1 MGLLVLAA
9 GGLPARVDTP
19 GASSLLPA
27 AAAPPSPYAV
37 LVVGLVRGTMEGS
50 HMEDLSAFLE
60 SFPGGRPD
68 AFSVLE
74 MGDGIDD
81 VPGCAAAVVEA
92 KVVSALATPT
102 HGALHILTEEDKA
115 TQNATMGGQH
125 ALYQHWKT
133 DRAVELLVEH
143 EQGRRG
149 GTQYE
154 YVVRVRIDSQFKTLM
169 GAPINSTAW
178 MPPMVDAMVQQPGAV
193 FGNQDFMWVAR
204 RQEVDVLGRAGQTMG
219 ARAQRNSY
227 WHHRTTSNAYKVVP
241 HVSWARINESNW
253 MDGCSTFVSAFP
265 WPKELASGTEKD
277 VRPLLNAAI
286 DDPGHLDQQV
296 GGEGRVISSW
306 GPGLPEP
313 EVQFGLVFF
322 SSDELAVTRGH
333 MGPLCIP
340 PELMDIAPTKLLDE
354 HDDRHELRCSGR
366 WATASIP

>member
-1 MGLLVLAA
+1 
-9 GGLPARVDTP
+9 
-19 GASSLLPA
+19 
-27 AAAPPSPYAV
+27 
-37 LVVGLVRGTMEGS
+37 
-50 HMEDLSAFLE
+50 MEDLSAFLE

-74 MGDGIDD
+74 MGDGTDV

-92 KVVSALATPT
+92 KVVSALALPK

-154 YVVRVRIDSQFKTLM
+154 YVVRVRIDSQFNNG

-178 MPPMVDAMVQQPGAV
+178 MPPMVDAMVQQAGAV
-193 FGNQDFMWVAR
+193 FGYQDFMWVAR
-204 RQEVDVLGRAGQTMG
+204 RKEVDVLGRAGRTIG
-219 ARAQRNSY
+219 ARAQRNS
-227 WHHRTTSNAYKVVP
+227 WNGTDARWYKVVP
-241 HVSWARINESNW
+241 CVNWARINESNW
-253 MDGCSTFVSAFP
+253 MDGCSTFASAFP
-265 WPKELASGTEKD
+265 WPKELAGGTEKD
-277 VRPLLNAAI
+277 VRPLLNAVI

-296 GGEGRVISSW
+296 GDEGQIIRS
-306 GPGLPEP
+306 GLPGLPEP

-333 MGPLCIP
+333 MGPLCVP
-340 PELMDIAPTKLLDE
+340 PELEDIAPTKLLGE
-354 HDDRHELRCSGR
+354 HDDRHGMSCSGMGDVTR
-366 WATASIP
+366 PPVQAASDSRASN